1 MKQRGF
7 TLLEAIVALVLIAS
21 TGMALLNWLN
31 TNLISLQRVQQVQQR
46 HQAIQN
52 ALMFMETINPLE
64 KPQGKTT
71 VGIYQID
78 WNATALKL
86 PKDGVTSMG
95 GLGLFQVGLYETEVK
110 VKVKKN
116 LLAYFTLRQVGYNQ
130 VRHYEEENF

>member
-31 TNLISLQRVQQVQQR
+31 TNLISLQRVQQAQQR

-64 KPQGKTT
+64 KPQGKQTI
-71 VGIYQID
+71 GIYQID
-78 WNATALKL
+78 WNATALEL

-110 VKVKKN
+110 VKIKKD
-116 LLAYFTLRQVGYNQ
+116 LLAHFTLRQVGYNQ
-130 VRHYEEENF
+130 VRHYEEETF